1 MFVCQGVSGV
11 GLVDD
16 GEAEEELEDSE
27 DEEQPQRYCIQC
39 SCFNQNLR
47 LMVGCVFDDPL

>member
-1 MFVCQGVSGV
+1 MLFVCQGVSGV

-27 DEEQPQRYCIQC
+27 DEEQLQRYCIVAV
-39 SCFNQNLR
+39 SIKI
-47 LMVGCVFDDPL
+47 

>member
-16 GEAEEELEDSE
+16 GEAEELEDSE
-27 DEEQPQRYCIQC
+27 DEEQPQRYCIVAV
-39 SCFNQNLR
+39 SIKI
-47 LMVGCVFDDPL
+47 